1 MEASPQPNTA
11 ERPELRIELV
21 GTDGSMFAAIA
32 RTQELLEGDE
42 LAQFNAEVAT
52 ALGVG
57 MKQYHEVLGII
68 GQHVDLRDTSGM
80 YEAYAPK
87 QPEA

>member
-1 MEASPQPNTA
+1 MEIPPEPNDV

-32 RTQELLEGDE
+32 RTQELLEE
-42 LAQFNAEVAT
+42 EERAQFLAEVAT

-57 MKQYHEVLGII
+57 MKQYHEV
-68 GQHVDLRDTSGM
+68 
-80 YEAYAPK
+80 
-87 QPEA
+87 